1 MGVLLLKQVSKL
13 KLEMF
18 SDNKKH
24 TSSTRGLGIEQ
35 RGNTKRVMIWK
46 HLASCHLSVQMLMFT
61 FLRHKSLLF
70 SWFLSEVLVESESRS
85 VLSVS
90 L

>member
-1 MGVLLLKQVSKL
+1 MGVLLLKQASKL

-24 TSSTRGLGIEQ
+24 TNSTRGLGIEQ
-35 RGNTKRVMIWK
+35 SGNTKRVMIWK
-46 HLASCHLSVQMLMFT
+46 HLASCHLSVQMLMFI
-61 FLRHKSLLF
+61 FLGHKSLLF
-70 SWFLSEVLVESESRS
+70 SWLLSEVLAESESRS

>member
-1 MGVLLLKQVSKL
+1 MLKQACKL

-24 TSSTRGLGIEQ
+24 TNSIRGLGIEQ
-35 RGNTKRVMIWK
+35 SGNTKLVMIWK
-46 HLASCHLSVQMLMFT
+46 HLALCQLSVQMLMFT
-61 FLRHKSLLF
+61 FLGHKSLLF
-70 SWFLSEVLVESESRS
+70 SWFLSEVLVESESHS